1 MRRDLPTL
9 LTATARTAAMVG
21 FAMLLILVLLPAV
34 LQAQAA
40 GMD

>member
-1 MRRDLPTL
+1 MRRVLPTL
-9 LTATARTAAMVG
+9 LTTTARTAALVG

-34 LQAQAA
+34 LEAQAA